1 MLEIVLYMVLAVIH
15 GTIGEPAWSYWF
27 FRNH

>member
-1 MLEIVLYMVLAVIH
+1 MVLAVIH